1 MLKSVN
7 LFFVVV
13 FSCLMVPAVS
23 GASGTDVRNL
33 LDTIPEQWNY
43 TKHFNQEMPENDKWW
58 NSFSDT
64 LLDSLINEG
73 TDANYD
79 IVMAARRIEIA
90 RQQMLSARSAYLP
103 TVGLEAGW
111 AKSRTS
117 GDLGRSTMTP
127 AVVSDYFSLGLN
139 MQWEIDVFGKIRAK
153 SGQQKE
159 LYRASR
165 AEYAAAMVALCAR
178 QKRRL
183 QQLVRSMTI
192 RRVSMR
198 P

>member
-1 MLKSVN
+1 
-7 LFFVVV
+7 
-13 FSCLMVPAVS
+13 
-23 GASGTDVRNL
+23 
-33 LDTIPEQWNY
+33 
-43 TKHFNQEMPENDKWW
+43 
-58 NSFSDT
+58 
-64 LLDSLINEG
+64 
-73 TDANYD
+73 
-79 IVMAARRIEIA
+79 MAARRIEIA

-165 AEYAAAMVALCAR
+165 AEYAAAMVALCANIAKTYMMLR
-178 QKRRL
+178 MYQA
-183 QQLVRSMTI
+183 QWQVATEHIES
-192 RRVSMR
+192 
-198 P
+198 